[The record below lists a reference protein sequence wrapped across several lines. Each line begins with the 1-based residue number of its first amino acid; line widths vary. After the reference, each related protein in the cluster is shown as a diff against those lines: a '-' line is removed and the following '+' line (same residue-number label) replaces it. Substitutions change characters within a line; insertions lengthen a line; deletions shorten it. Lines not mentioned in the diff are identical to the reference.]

1 MAHEISPFE
10 NDKSVHCPWQVEES
24 LVSSDCINSPLGNY
38 FRFEG
43 WKELG
48 KPGKK
53 KKWQFEIKWCCFW
66 DTLGKF
72 WLYFLSTSSF
82 ICATAVHNKCQSAAE
97 FEIMLPYFISPN
109 CTFWIFD
116 IPNNY
121 YKTVWKVWCNHTPR
135 MYIQCQI
142 CEATQHHLKKKV

>member
-1 MAHEISPFE
+1 MA
-10 NDKSVHCPWQVEES
+10 
-24 LVSSDCINSPLGNY
+24 G
-38 FRFEG
+38 R
-43 WKELG
+43 G
-48 KPGKK
+48 KPCQFWLHQQSSGQLLQVWGVERAGETWK

-72 WLYFLSTSSF
+72 WLYFLSASSF
-82 ICATAVHNKCQSAAE
+82 ICATAVCKCQSAAE
-97 FEIMLPYFISPN
+97 FEIMLPYFILPN

-142 CEATQHHLKKKV
+142 CEATQHHFKKKRKKKSLKQPCFHVISKILK

>member
-1 MAHEISPFE
+1 MA
-10 NDKSVHCPWQVEES
+10 
-24 LVSSDCINSPLGNY
+24 G
-38 FRFEG
+38 R
-43 WKELG
+43 G
-48 KPGKK
+48 KPCQFWLHQQSSGQLLQVWGVERAGETWKK
-53 KKWQFEIKWCCFW
+53 KKRQFEIKWCCFW

-72 WLYFLSTSSF
+72 WLYFLSASSF

-142 CEATQHHLKKKV
+142 CEATQHHLKKKKFKAAMFSCDL